1 MDFIYLQYLSQFCYA
16 FTSGYKRLLD
26 ECYKVSFG
34 SLLKTINYVKK
45 FGPITLKHLIIKE
58 EKHIDL
64 QVSANK
70 AIHAIIESQNIFH
83 WNDWLNM
90 YNAPNNKENLN
101 LIFDSFKGI
110 AWINGAHFFEG
121 KKRKIILILFH
132 LNSIANELKLLVNHM
147 SRLRI

>member
-1 MDFIYLQYLSQFCYA
+1 MS
-16 FTSGYKRLLD
+16 KN
-26 ECYKVSFG
+26 FG
-34 SLLKTINYVKK
+34 H
-45 FGPITLKHLIIKE
+45 ITLKHLIIKE
-58 EKHIDL
+58 EKHIGL

-83 WNDWLNM
+83 WNDWFNM

-101 LIFDSFKGI
+101 LIFNSFKGI

-132 LNSIANELKLLVNHM
+132 LNSIANERKLLVNHM